1 MLLISSCQIARHQ
14 QKIGQEKQIGEK
26 SGFIFLD
33 FPNEIHPMPVKT
45 PNLRK
50 IEKFKKRSE
59 KMVLRHCCCRVAFL
73 RGPLI
78 RFLRFYLIL
87 FQTRNTSAAGRS
99 EYSTSGLAPSGSA
112 VFLILVAAIGAR
124 FVARPASAEAL
135 PPKDYHQP
143 QQQYEHEHQHQR
155 PS

>member
-1 MLLISSCQIARHQ
+1 MMLPASVLGITRGINQDRTQDAPA
-14 QKIGQEKQIGEK
+14 KLLVIGQEKQIGEK

-78 RFLRFYLIL
+78 RFLRF
-87 FQTRNTSAAGRS
+87 F
-99 EYSTSGLAPSGSA
+99 
-112 VFLILVAAIGAR
+112 
-124 FVARPASAEAL
+124 
-135 PPKDYHQP
+135 
-143 QQQYEHEHQHQR
+143 
-155 PS
+155 